1 MNSIFDVGDLLPSI
15 LTITREYLGVKRSS
29 LMLINEDRLVMSAR
43 SGFEI
48 GDTNIEIRI
57 GEGIAGKVAQ
67 TGEETVVNLSEDSRE
82 EMGYRASSFMSVPV
96 KSHGKV
102 IGVLNLTDK
111 EQDYFTDD
119 DVRIARYIASQC
131 ALGIERFNLMSD
143 MQRSE
148 SLRLIGMLNS
158 AIAHDIKNLL
168 NIVQSYIELIEAS
181 ELQGEVAEYVDA
193 IHSEVKRIHGLT
205 HDILDFSRQK
215 VTVTIVRFRAS
226 ELVRDLQKHVYVL
239 TRDTDI
245 KVEFLNDQD
254 PELCLDRE
262 KIFRVLFNLLGNAIE
277 ALGEKG
283 LIRLKVTADNT
294 YCEFEVF
301 DNGKGISEETL
312 NKIFDPFFTSG
323 KIKGTGLGLAIVKMI
338 VEAHAG
344 FISVDSVQ
352 DRFTV
357 FKVRLPLRYEP
368 VEK

>member
-1 MNSIFDVGDLLPSI
+1 MNSILDVSDLLPSI

-29 LMLINEDRLVMSAR
+29 FMLLDGERLVMAAR
-43 SGFEI
+43 SGFEANNQ
-48 GDTNIEIRI
+48 NIEIPI

-67 TGEETVVNLSEDSRE
+67 TGVEKVVNLTEEPRE
-82 EMGYRASSFMSVPV
+82 EMGYRASSFVSVPV
-96 KSHGKV
+96 KTQGKI

-111 EQDYFTDD
+111 ENDYFTED

-143 MQRSE
+143 MRKSE

-181 ELQGEVAEYVDA
+181 ELDSEVAEYIDA

-215 VTVTIVRFRAS
+215 VNVTLTRFRAE
-226 ELVRDLQKHVYVL
+226 ELVKDLRKHVYVL
-239 TRDTDI
+239 TRETDI
-245 KVEFLNDQD
+245 NVEFENEQN
-254 PELCLDRE
+254 PELCLDKE

-283 LIRLKVTADNT
+283 FIRLKITTDNNF
-294 YCEFEVF
+294 CEFEIY
-301 DNGKGISEETL
+301 DNGKGIPTETL

-338 VEAHAG
+338 VEAHSG
-344 FISVDSVQ
+344 FICVDSEPG
-352 DRFTV
+352 RFTV

-368 VEK
+368 PQK